1 MQKKPLDWSKLGF
14 AYRPTDFRYQANWK
28 DGSWDEGG
36 LVTDPNIVLSEAA
49 CVFHYAQSC
58 FEGLKAYT
66 TKDGRIVTFRP
77 DMNAERMANT
87 RAAWKCPHSR
97 KTSSCK
103 PSWIPYEPTPHGY
116 LLSARVPHC
125 IFARS

>member
-87 RAAWKCPHSR
+87 ARRLEMPAFPDDKL
-97 KTSSCK
+97 
-103 PSWIPYEPTPHGY
+103 WIPYEPTPHGY
-116 LLSARVPHC
+116 LLSARVPLC

>member
-1 MQKKPLDWSKLGF
+1 MQKKPLDWSNLGF

-58 FEGLKAYT
+58 CEGLKAYT

-87 RAAWKCPHSR
+87 ARRLEMPAFPLSCSFDNMECFRLKGKNQLLISR
-97 KTSSCK
+97 KN
-103 PSWIPYEPTPHGY
+103 G
-116 LLSARVPHC
+116 
-125 IFARS
+125 